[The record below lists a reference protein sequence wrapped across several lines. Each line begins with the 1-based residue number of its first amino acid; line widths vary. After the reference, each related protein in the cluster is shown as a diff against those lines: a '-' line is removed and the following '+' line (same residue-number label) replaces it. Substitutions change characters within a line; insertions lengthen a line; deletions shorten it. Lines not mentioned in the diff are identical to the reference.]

1 MVGDDVRKSTD
12 QMRSGRGDVV
22 GQTCY
27 NLAALYPATGMRSNA
42 LRIVV
47 AQKLRATI

>member
-1 MVGDDVRKSTD
+1 
-12 QMRSGRGDVV
+12 MRSGRGDVV

-27 NLAALYPATGMRSNA
+27 NLAALYRRLGCAVA

-47 AQKLRATI
+47 AKKLRATI